1 MTHFRHFAKQ
11 MFQWRGRLSLAVAL
25 AVFSAMGLG
34 VGLLSLGPALSLIL
48 NPESGQA
55 LPQLA
60 VNFNAE
66 GHMFSIPQALID
78 VMPADRFDGVV
89 FILMGIGC
97 LTVVGGIANFLH
109 AYLSGWIAVHTV
121 ARVRKQA
128 FGHVLGLDLGRVL
141 RGGSSEFV
149 SRIVRDAEALQVGL
163 TVLMGKS
170 IANLS
175 KGLAAFVV
183 ACVFDWKLVIIAL
196 FVLPILAFILQR
208 IGRRVRKGSRTSL
221 GLQQTLLRISSEA
234 VQGLRSVKVN
244 TAEQSVESRFSESND
259 HLIKAEMKVR
269 IARALM
275 SPLMEILAIIVLG
288 TLAAIAA
295 KSIIDGV
302 LDFDRFLLSIGSLAV
317 AGSSLK
323 PLSGMVAQIQASE
336 APAQRLQEIL
346 SIPCEE
352 AVEGQPLP
360 AHSQTIVYDDVTFSY
375 DQQGE
380 PTIKNISFTID
391 HGERV
396 AVVGP
401 NGSGKT
407 TLLSMLPRLLKPQ
420 SGSILI
426 DDVDIA
432 QVGLHSLRS
441 QISVVT
447 QETVLFH
454 GTIAQNIRFG
464 TDATTEQ
471 VIDAAKHAHAA
482 EFIESMRGQYEA
494 DVYESGTSLSGGQRQ
509 RLAIARAMLRDPAI
523 LVLDEA
529 TSQID
534 AESESMINDTLERFC
549 DSRTVLIIAHRLSTV
564 QMADRII
571 VLDKGELIDS
581 GTHSELLD
589 RCDVYKRLAQTQLV
603 TASDE

>member
-11 MFQWRGRLSLAVAL
+11 MFQWRGRLSFAVAL

-48 NPESGQA
+48 NPESG
-55 LPQLA
+55 LSLVQLA

-66 GHMFSIPQALID
+66 DHMFSIPQALIE
-78 VMPADRFDGVV
+78 VMPADRFDGVM

-97 LTVVGGIANFLH
+97 LTVIGGIANFFH

-128 FGHVLGLDLGRVL
+128 FGHVLRLDLGRVL

-149 SRIVRDAEALQVGL
+149 SRIVRDTEALQVGL

-170 IANLS
+170 IAQLS

-183 ACVFDWKLVIIAL
+183 ACVFDLRLVIIAL

-208 IGRRVRKGSRTSL
+208 IGRRIRKGSRTSL
-221 GLQQTLLRISSEA
+221 GVQQKLLRISNEA
-234 VQGLRSVKVN
+234 VQGLRSVKAN
-244 TAEQSVESRFSESND
+244 TAEQSLERRFSESND
-259 HLIKAEMKVR
+259 QLIKAEMKVR

-288 TLAAIAA
+288 SLAAIAA

-302 LDFDRFLLSIGSLAV
+302 LDFDRFLLSVGSLAV
-317 AGSSLK
+317 AGSSLR
-323 PLSGMVAQIQASE
+323 PLSGMVAQIQAAE
-336 APAQRLQEIL
+336 APAERLQEIL
-346 SIPCEE
+346 SIPSEE
-352 AVEGQPLP
+352 EEEGQPLP
-360 AHSQTIVYDDVTFSY
+360 AHGQSIVYDDVTFYY
-375 DQQGE
+375 DQQEE
-380 PTIKNISFTID
+380 PSVKNISFTIN
-391 HGERV
+391 HGECV

-407 TLLSMLPRLLKPQ
+407 TLISMLPRLLNPQ
-420 SGSILI
+420 TGSILI
-426 DDVDIA
+426 DGVDIA

-447 QETVLFH
+447 QETVLFR
-454 GTIAQNIRFG
+454 GTIAENIRFG
-464 TDATTEQ
+464 TDATEEQ
-471 VIDAAKHAHAA
+471 VKEAARQAHAA

-494 DVYESGTSLSGGQRQ
+494 DVYESGSSLSGGQRQ
-509 RLAIARAMLRDPAI
+509 RLAIARAMLRNPAI

-534 AESESMINDTLERFC
+534 AESEAMINDTLERFC
-549 DSRTVLIIAHRLSTV
+549 GSRTVLIIAHRLSTV
-564 QMADRII
+564 QMADRIL
-571 VLDKGELIDS
+571 VLDKGELVDS
-581 GTHSELLD
+581 GTHAQLLD
-589 RCDVYKRLAQTQLV
+589 RCDVYARLTQTQLV
-603 TASDE
+603 TASDG

>member
-48 NPESGQA
+48 NPESG
-55 LPQLA
+55 LSLVQLA

-66 GHMFSIPQALID
+66 DHMFSIPQALIE
-78 VMPADRFDGVV
+78 VMPADRFDGVM

-97 LTVVGGIANFLH
+97 LTVIGGIANFFH

-128 FGHVLGLDLGRVL
+128 FGHVLRLDLGRVL

-149 SRIVRDAEALQVGL
+149 SRIVRDTEALQVGL

-170 IANLS
+170 IAQLS
-175 KGLAAFVV
+175 KGIAAFVV
-183 ACVFDWKLVIIAL
+183 ACVFDFRLVIIAL

-208 IGRRVRKGSRTSL
+208 IGRRIRKGSRTSL
-221 GLQQTLLRISSEA
+221 GVQQKLLRISNEA

-244 TAEQSVESRFSESND
+244 TAEQSLERRFSESND
-259 HLIKAEMKVR
+259 QLIKAEMKVR

-288 TLAAIAA
+288 ALAAIAA

-302 LDFDRFLLSIGSLAV
+302 LDFDRFLLSVGSLAV

-323 PLSGMVAQIQASE
+323 PLSGMVAQIQAAE
-336 APAQRLQEIL
+336 APAERLQEIL
-346 SIPCEE
+346 SIPSEE
-352 AVEGQPLP
+352 EEEGQPLP
-360 AHSQTIVYDDVTFSY
+360 AHGQSIVYDDVTFYY
-375 DQQGE
+375 DQQEE
-380 PTIKNISFTID
+380 PSVKNISFTIN
-391 HGERV
+391 HGECV

-407 TLLSMLPRLLKPQ
+407 TLISMLPRLLKPQ
-420 SGSILI
+420 TGSILI
-426 DDVDIA
+426 DGAEMA

-447 QETVLFH
+447 QETVLFR

-464 TDATTEQ
+464 TDATEEQ
-471 VIDAAKHAHAA
+471 VKEAARHAHAA

-494 DVYESGTSLSGGQRQ
+494 DVYESGSSLSGGQRQ
-509 RLAIARAMLRDPAI
+509 RLAIARAMLRNPAI

-534 AESESMINDTLERFC
+534 AESEAMINDTLERFC

-564 QMADRII
+564 QMADRIL
-571 VLDKGELIDS
+571 VLDKGELVDS
-581 GTHSELLD
+581 GTHAELLD
-589 RCDVYKRLAQTQLV
+589 RCDVYARLTQTQLV
-603 TASDE
+603 TASDG